1 MRTVKN
7 SKVWGIDMF
16 LGVGGLFDGI
26 TTTHWGNGY
35 GAWEQAAAQQ
45 AAMARQVEYLQI
57 DKRRDLG
64 AAIREYDKCKRAKY
78 WHDWH
83 IWASHADG
91 FYV

>member
-1 MRTVKN
+1 
-7 SKVWGIDMF
+7 MF
-16 LGVGGLFDGI
+16 LGIGSLFGL
-26 TTTHWGNGY
+26 TMAHCGNEY
-35 GAWEQAAAQQ
+35 GSRQQAAAQQ

-57 DKRRDLG
+57 DKRRNLG

-83 IWASHADG
+83 IWATHAGG